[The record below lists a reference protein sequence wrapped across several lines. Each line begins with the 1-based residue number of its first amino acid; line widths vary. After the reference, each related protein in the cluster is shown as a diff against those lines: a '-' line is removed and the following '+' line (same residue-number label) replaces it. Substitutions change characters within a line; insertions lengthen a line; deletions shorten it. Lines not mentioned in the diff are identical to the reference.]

1 MAQKIVPVIQIVL
14 ISIIATAA
22 NYLAAY
28 ITARLQ
34 LGLYLD
40 TVFTVAAVFSGG
52 LSAGLLTAALST
64 IVFGAGYAYKI
75 YCLFGLCSAA
85 AAGLTYLFTRTFP
98 WTGRLMLTGASA
110 AGQKQQTMLIDQVIM
125 LILLSL
131 TMCALMSV
139 MGGLI
144 SVFIQLVMNT
154 PMEGVH
160 VETWLKL
167 GLLRQGLSLLPAEI
181 LARIPIN
188 IVDRIISVIGAYGA
202 ALLAR
207 RIFTV
212 RKQ

>member
-1 MAQKIVPVIQIVL
+1 MVRKAVPLIQIIL
-14 ISIIATAA
+14 IGIIATVA
-22 NYLAAY
+22 NYFTAY
-28 ITARLQ
+28 LSTRLQ

-40 TVFTVAAVFSGG
+40 TIFTVAAVFSGG
-52 LSAGLLTAALST
+52 LFAGLLAAVLST

-85 AAGLTYLFTRTFP
+85 AAVLTYVFTRNFP
-98 WTGRLMLTGASA
+98 WTERLRLTGVSA
-110 AGQKQQTMLIDQVIM
+110 VIQKQQTMLMDQVIM

-154 PMEGVH
+154 PMKGVH

-207 RIFTV
+207 RIFAGH
-212 RKQ
+212 KQ